1 MAIVNKVNKKVK
13 TSKDEV
19 IKYQILT
26 YCFLNNIQI
35 SSSDLNCLAEL
46 AKVGSK
52 ELTSFCKDIS
62 KKKIFKSSQSCRNAL
77 AKAEKKNLIIKNG
90 SNKKTIYINADL
102 NIQTEGIILLDYKI
116 LGIETKES

>member
-1 MAIVNKVNKKVK
+1 M
-13 TSKDEV
+13 
-19 IKYQILT
+19 
-26 YCFLNNIQI
+26 
-35 SSSDLNCLAEL
+35 

-52 ELTSFCKDIS
+52 ELTSFCNDIS

-90 SNKKTIYINADL
+90 SNKKTIYINSDL